1 MPDNPSNFDFDALM
15 AEFDLEK
22 KMELQQ
28 LETRLTA
35 ATRAIAEFEQTIGSS
50 RLPTFEE
57 QFASD
62 LAADCE
68 AEEAYLA
75 NVPSTEQAQMQF
87 EQVINESRPPTFED
101 QFASDLAVDR
111 EAEEAYLA
119 SVPSTEQAQ
128 KQFEQVINESRP
140 PTFEDQF
147 ASDLATD
154 REAEEAYLASVPST
168 EQARMQFEQV
178 INESRPATFE
188 DQFASD
194 LAADREAEEAYLA
207 NVPSTEQARMQF
219 EQVISESR
227 PPTFEDQFAS
237 DLAADREAEEAY
249 LASVPST
256 EQARMQ
262 FEQVINESRPPTFEE
277 QFVSD
282 LAADREAEE
291 VYLASVPSTE
301 QAQMQFEQ
309 VISESR
315 PPTFEEQFASDLAA
329 DREAEEA
336 YLANVPSTEQA
347 QMQFE
352 QVISESRLPTF
363 EEMFAKDLELDRQ
376 AEQAWMDRIP
386 TLEEVN
392 ASFKEIIKQSKRWHN
407 LVRAE
412 GANIL
417 LHIVDYN
424 YSENNYRQLLG
435 VPEFADEKYIPIYT
449 PDDPALLSIHLD
461 FGLKNVVKL
470 NTAGPFISLA
480 QTKQFTIETPHTVSI
495 DELHVKAL
503 TIKQFLQIHNPNSNI
518 TLQDFIDLSASG
530 PIILGKVLAGDMI
543 RFYSPIKIA
552 ALQLQASKCYLNSV
566 SDIEIKTLVFKQ
578 LLEAHGDRIKL
589 GEARSLDELKLYA
602 KQLQADSL
610 YSASLEIRARQVLA
624 DLLEGTQLV
633 DVVASSLKAKA
644 IRGKDKVKLH
654 CNKLEIEDLHAKDC
668 ELKIGSHFTYTD
680 NSFQGIQNKLNIIF
694 GQDYSIT
701 QNVYADQLQV
711 IYIKTDHVLQI
722 DAEINIKYKL
732 VIEASGLKQNKPIKA
747 GSVEFRITGAF
758 ESCAPII
765 VREDAKVT
773 ANSLQQSS
781 NGYFQS
787 ESLNVHVINGA
798 LKGSCKAKNLQ
809 LIARNSLQYNVS
821 KWVADNYDIT
831 VPESRYAKFPQT
843 VAGDYKLNISNPA
856 ARGALFIPKMHL
868 GGQLNINAD
877 HCHIAIKLSGT
888 IVAQFILINGRLINL
903 ANTGLFALNGIT
915 LNAFDG
921 FTGLNDGTYIRTLQ
935 GDIKLSSEGSKINLS
950 HLEIVAMRSG
960 NILLRARNGVSNIS
974 GKLQTVNGDVIL
986 QSPQFL
992 MGLNYHELPS
1002 ESRGNNSTRT
1012 GGVKVTSRPA
1022 ELVARR
1028 LLLSGFNPGERC
1040 LVKLIGSICCLQE
1053 LPQNREKIQCESVT
1067 DHEDFDNTRTESV
1080 WVGATSKP
1088 LIGGRKGIYEDRT
1101 VHSYTTTTHATYTAE
1116 LIASNHTH
1124 VNLTKGDHRGLIL
1137 AARQNTVTFGA
1148 GTVFNSTP
1156 QANDRELHLNVGLD
1170 EVIHNSVGGFYTFM
1184 PNLQATDF
1192 IVPELG
1198 NRYSMFIP
1206 LVNIPLE
1213 EKYPMILGLNRHGKL
1228 QIMPRRSVM
1237 MYHHLGQELENFHL
1251 ILHKQYPAAL
1261 SVMPNPEMLYWQACR
1276 NGALAIGDL
1285 QRNYAGGSVSLDRLE
1300 AKLIDG
1306 DKFVVFYREQLVPGT
1321 TQNFWFMRS
1330 IMPLKM
1336 YQKLTENYGKSGIYG
1351 QNVSLCGMNSEASL
1365 RLIDNVTAQANLEMQ
1380 NGHVEF
1386 VSNTIKAGETIRG
1399 ELNSFTINDAEVI
1412 AGGDIG
1418 VATELLRII
1427 RRSAHKVNL
1436 SASNDIA
1443 LKSTQY
1449 EGNGASFKA
1458 GHDLITLFEHSENL
1472 AQPIHSNDG
1481 SVTHLVPKLDAGNAV
1496 LWQVAG
1502 ASIHEAPH
1510 IIAKKFKEFAG
1521 QSVYLAVSDIH
1532 RKAWKTTEKSGWG
1545 PCRKKRDVE
1554 HVSIDI
1560 VSRGAQFD
1568 VQETVEIIGA
1578 MGIKLQQVTSMA
1590 QENLFVAP
1598 DAQVELLAG
1607 CHMHESHTQT
1617 HKRNLVWQ
1625 KHQVDTVLQKNYT
1638 PCEFK
1643 GKLKIIA
1650 RSACVELL
1658 ANNPSSN
1665 RLFQQIQQGFDGELA
1680 VQYLYCAYEHHC
1692 EKHQGPTVAAAAL
1705 VAIAI
1710 AALTMGAGAAILAS
1724 AGGATSAGATAG
1736 AAVGAGVTAGAATAS
1751 LTAGQMVTAS
1761 VIDAA
1766 LASSITTVTLSLAQN
1781 GGDIGKALRELGSSK
1796 NIRSLLTS
1804 VTVAGLAAKF
1814 IEPLKQ
1820 SKNAL
1825 DAVIQV
1831 EQTASLFTK
1840 IERALMQAGI
1850 SVGMSRLIERK
1861 ENRTKLSAAIGGA
1874 IAGAVADHLDF
1885 GVSNKQLNCQLS
1897 KIEAKLSK
1905 ALIGGL
1911 GASVVGGKRVF
1922 VGGALGALVADLDLF
1937 ELDENSLNPKDIAKH
1952 AKAEELL
1959 AGFSALLTRQD
1970 VGAAACAAGRVAENH
1985 NYARVLQQKLKDL
1998 MLIKE
2003 LMQAV
2008 AKDEQ
2013 NSTQS
2018 SQDNQSDE
2026 LHEDFSAEQ
2035 ELKQAGM
2042 TDEAIDELNQN
2053 IQEYNK
2059 AVLKATDELE
2069 KTQDLSETFDD
2080 NEQTISTSSSSTS
2093 GLFFSS
2099 ESREIQHPASVL
2111 FYANASA
2118 DNGAQ
2123 TDRFSGFVTEYSQV
2137 DIALQQSCRALAGTL
2152 KPHVDKLSKFV
2163 EAHPYAMDAINL
2175 AFLTAAF
2182 MAGGIPGV
2190 LALSLRSS
2198 IAMAGEEVAKD
2209 LLVSRGVNAKDAAI
2223 VVGAIALSMGAKGM
2237 VKGSLGIVKKFSG
2250 KILGWFKKGSSA
2262 AVDVLGN
2269 AINKLPKDSMVTF
2282 QHELQQRAAILATR
2296 DAKAAKTATNKVKQK
2311 ELNKVAKAKRK
2322 ELGNNSKTN
2331 PSTVGLNKVIEKPKI
2346 TQPDRVKKPVDSTV
2360 KLKSLRNPAIRRDK
2374 LGITDI
2380 TGPPSVGGQWGK
2392 QDLISKK
2399 DLASPKPATIAETDL
2414 VTQWAFI
2421 RKAEIEKLNSINL
2434 NKVSKPLEKLI
2445 DKAKAQLTDHMQPKD
2460 LLAIAK
2466 ENRDVKIL
2474 KSDGTAFDHIGI
2486 EWRDAKRSF
2495 ENFLAGR
2502 SSQGITEK
2510 QQYKFYEKLTPE
2522 DRQVWKKT
2530 SGKISDLW
2538 DQYKDFIEKAKKS
2551 NQPPKPRME

>member
-101 QFASDLAVDR
+101 QFASDLA
-111 EAEEAYLA
+111 
-119 SVPSTEQAQ
+119 
-128 KQFEQVINESRP
+128 
-140 PTFEDQF
+140 
-147 ASDLATD
+147 TD

-178 INESRPATFE
+178 ISK
-188 DQFASD
+188 
-194 LAADREAEEAYLA
+194 
-207 NVPSTEQARMQF
+207 
-219 EQVISESR
+219 SR
-227 PPTFEDQFAS
+227 PPTFEDQFVS
-237 DLAADREAEEAY
+237 DLAADCEAEEAY
-249 LASVPST
+249 LANVPST

-1261 SVMPNPEMLYWQACR
+1261 SIMPNPEMLYWQACR

-1285 QRNYAGGSVSLDRLE
+1285 QRNYAGGSVSLDHLE

-1321 TQNFWFMRS
+1321 TQYFWFMRS

-1351 QNVSLCGMNSEASL
+1351 QNVSLCGVNSEASL
-1365 RLIDNVTAQANLEMQ
+1365 RLIDNVTVQANLEMQ
-1380 NGHVEF
+1380 NGHVEL
-1386 VSNTIKAGETIRG
+1386 VSNTVKAGETIRG

-1427 RRSAHKVNL
+1427 RRSAHKINL

-1510 IIAKKFKEFAG
+1510 IIAKKFKELAG

-1643 GKLKIIA
+1643 GKLTIIA

-1724 AGGATSAGATAG
+1724 AGGATAAGAIAGMAAASTG

-1751 LTAGQMVTAS
+1751 LTAGQMVAAS
-1761 VIDAA
+1761 MIDAA
-1766 LASSITTVTLSLAQN
+1766 LASSLTTVTLSLAQN

-1831 EQTASLFTK
+1831 EQTANLFTK
-1840 IERALMQAGI
+1840 IERALMQSGI

-1861 ENRTKLSAAIGGA
+1861 ENRTKLAAAIGGA

-1937 ELDENSLNPKDIAKH
+1937 ELDENSLNPKDITKH
-1952 AKAEELL
+1952 AKAAELL

-1970 VGAAACAAGRVAENH
+1970 VGAAACAAGRVAENR

-2209 LLVSRGVNAKDAAI
+2209 LLVSRGVDAKEAAI
-2223 VVGAIALSMGAKGM
+2223 VVSAIALSMGAKGM

-2250 KILGWFKKGSSA
+2250 KISGWFKKGSSA
-2262 AVDVLGN
+2262 AVDVTFQYKMQAEKAAFQEAVANGELTRKGVPIIPKTASNAVKGAGAESVPRGINGYFLGESLPCKLPGN
-2269 AINKLPKDSMVTF
+2269 RGPDGVFLKKAADGSVEKIFITETKYQAKGGPPKLSMTKTKGLQMSEFWIEKNLKAMESSGDSAVRETARLIKINKEKLVYKANVVTP
-2282 QHELQQRAAILATR
+2282 
-2296 DAKAAKTATNKVKQK
+2296 DGTNKWY
-2311 ELNKVAKAKRK
+2311 
-2322 ELGNNSKTN
+2322 
-2331 PSTVGLNKVIEKPKI
+2331 
-2346 TQPDRVKKPVDSTV
+2346 TV
-2360 KLKSLRNPAIRRDK
+2360 KPTKDGVIINPPRA
-2374 LGITDI
+2374 
-2380 TGPPSVGGQWGK
+2380 PPNPR
-2392 QDLISKK
+2392 
-2399 DLASPKPATIAETDL
+2399 PK
-2414 VTQWAFI
+2414 
-2421 RKAEIEKLNSINL
+2421 
-2434 NKVSKPLEKLI
+2434 
-2445 DKAKAQLTDHMQPKD
+2445 
-2460 LLAIAK
+2460 
-2466 ENRDVKIL
+2466 
-2474 KSDGTAFDHIGI
+2474 
-2486 EWRDAKRSF
+2486 
-2495 ENFLAGR
+2495 
-2502 SSQGITEK
+2502 
-2510 QQYKFYEKLTPE
+2510 
-2522 DRQVWKKT
+2522 
-2530 SGKISDLW
+2530 
-2538 DQYKDFIEKAKKS
+2538 
-2551 NQPPKPRME
+2551 